1 MSELNQNDPVGE
13 GGAQELG
20 KIPFGVIL
28 VSQNSIAHTLGEL
41 NQYDPIGEGGAQEGG
56 DETSVHREKAA
67 S

>member
-1 MSELNQNDPVGE
+1 M
-13 GGAQELG
+13 G

-56 DETSVHREKAA
+56 HEASVHCEEPA
-67 S
+67 SGDL